1 MDSFINEKL
10 NILYDKKLLNF
21 DPDDSLKLRIAKY
34 VYIVNN
40 SIELLNVII
49 AISAYNVITKKL
61 ERVIYEIIDG
71 WIYVINMEDFRNEIQ
86 IRNILYLSDALT
98 ELLNLTISA
107 KQTYQVYNY
116 REIDHNNLIVEYFK
130 FINENISPLTSD
142 RNLHIFLTNIIASN
156 VNSSNSDSSN
166 TITSNSDS
174 SNTITSNSDSSNTL
188 ASNSDSSNVII
199 SGNSNRRD
207 FIKSTI
213 INYRKQ
219 NQQNISDLTQLREE
233 IKFITR
239 LFANIFNSVKYE
251 IRYI

>member
-98 ELLNLTISA
+98 ELLKLTISA
-107 KQTYQVYNY
+107 KQTYHVYNY

-156 VNSSNSDSSN
+156 VNS
-166 TITSNSDS
+166 SNSDS

>member
-49 AISAYNVITKKL
+49 AISAYNAITKKL

-98 ELLNLTISA
+98 ELLKLIISA

-142 RNLHIFLTNIIASN
+142 RNLHIFLTNIVASNTIASISD
-156 VNSSNSDSSN
+156 SSNCDSSN
-166 TITSNSDS
+166 TI
-174 SNTITSNSDSSNTL
+174 

-199 SGNSNRRD
+199 CGNFNRRD

-219 NQQNISDLTQLREE
+219 NQQNISDLTRLREE

>member
-107 KQTYQVYNY
+107 KQTYRVYNY

-142 RNLHIFLTNIIASN
+142 RNLHIFLTNIVA
-156 VNSSNSDSSN
+156 SN

-174 SNTITSNSDSSNTL
+174 SNTI
-188 ASNSDSSNVII
+188 ASNSDSSNVIV
-199 SGNSNRRD
+199 SGNSNRQD

-219 NQQNISDLTQLREE
+219 NQQNISDLTRLREE

>member
-98 ELLNLTISA
+98 ELLKLTISA

-142 RNLHIFLTNIIASN
+142 RNLHIFLTNIVASNTITSNTITLN
-156 VNSSNSDSSN
+156 VNSLNTIASN

-174 SNTITSNSDSSNTL
+174 SN
-188 ASNSDSSNVII
+188 VII
-199 SGNSNRRD
+199 FGNSNGRE

-219 NQQNISDLTQLREE
+219 NQQNISDLTRLREE